1 MTEFRNVKL
10 LEDSDV
16 ANRIYLKFFLVRRIL
31 DIIKIKRLHRSESQL
46 ARIKPAC
53 RYLYRYFRNFDFVLD
68 DESYF
73 TFANTTLAGNDGI
86 FSSDVSATENN
97 VKLKTKKKFEE
108 KVPVSLIIS
117 MIIENRLN
125 KIDPKVANRYA
136 RMTSVRLG
144 RIAFNDV
151 IENQ

>member
-1 MTEFRNVKL
+1 M
-10 LEDSDV
+10 
-16 ANRIYLKFFLVRRIL
+16 
-31 DIIKIKRLHRSESQL
+31 
-46 ARIKPAC
+46 
-53 RYLYRYFRNFDFVLD
+53 
-68 DESYF
+68 
-73 TFANTTLAGNDGI
+73 FANTTLSGNDG
-86 FSSDVSATENN
+86 FYSSDVSATKNN
-97 VKLKTKKKFEE
+97 GKFKTKKKFEE